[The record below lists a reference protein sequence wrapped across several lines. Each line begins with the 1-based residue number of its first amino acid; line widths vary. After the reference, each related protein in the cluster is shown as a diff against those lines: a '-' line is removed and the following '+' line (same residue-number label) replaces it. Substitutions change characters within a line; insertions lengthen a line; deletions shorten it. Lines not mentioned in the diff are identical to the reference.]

1 MSEKKVFQK
10 RIFSPD
16 SFLKFFAEA
25 MDRVGELRSA
35 RREGL
40 LDQAF
45 LERIMLAVTQVNGCR
60 YCSYAH
66 SKAAMAAGI
75 PADQVRELLEGNLNT
90 APEDELHALFYAQ
103 HFAESKGAPEPEM
116 TRRLQ
121 EVYGAQKAG
130 GIEAAIR
137 MITMGNL
144 LGNTFDALLARLK
157 GENAPGSSIGKEI
170 ATIFLIPFSPFYLL
184 GRKFLIR
191 R

>member
-1 MSEKKVFQK
+1 MRDKMVFQK

-16 SFLKFFAEA
+16 SFLKSFSET
-25 MDRVGELRSA
+25 MDRIGELRSA
-35 RREGL
+35 RHAGL

-66 SKAAMAAGI
+66 SKAAVAAGV
-75 PADQVRELLEGNLNT
+75 PADQVRALLEGNLST
-90 APEDELHALFYAQ
+90 APEDELTALFYAQ
-103 HFAESKGAPEPEM
+103 HFAESKGVPEPEM

-121 EVYGAQKAG
+121 EVYGAEKAG

-144 LGNTFDALLARLK
+144 LGNTFDALLARFK
-157 GENAPGSSIGKEI
+157 GEGATGSSIGKEI
-170 ATIFLIPFSPFYLL
+170 ATILLVPFSPLYLL
-184 GRKFLIR
+184 GRKLMVR

>member
-1 MSEKKVFQK
+1 MREKKVFQK
-10 RIFSPD
+10 RIFSPA
-16 SFLKFFAEA
+16 SFLKSFAEA

-35 RREGL
+35 RRAGL
-40 LDQAF
+40 MDQAF

-66 SKAAMAAGI
+66 SKAAAAAGI
-75 PADQVRELLEGNLNT
+75 PADQVRALLEGNLST
-90 APEDELHALFYAQ
+90 APEDELPALFYAQ
-103 HFAESKGAPEPEM
+103 YFAESKGAPEPEM
-116 TRRLQ
+116 TCRLQ

-144 LGNTFDALLARLK
+144 LGNTFDALLARFK
-157 GENAPGSSIGKEI
+157 GESAPGSSIGKEI
-170 ATIFLIPFSPFYLL
+170 ATILLVPFSPFYLL
-184 GRKFLIR
+184 GRKLLVR